1 MYRVLFANYGKSV
14 LLNKT
19 CLKELNTSTDTFDE
33 IVREVFEDDKMIN
46 AQKVLDTNYTRNKYI
61 MENFNYVSPHE
72 IILYQSE
79 VNMGLPFI
87 TSHSVRLSRLL
98 LKIQQ

>member
-46 AQKVLDTNYTRNKYI
+46 AQKVLDTNYTRNK
-61 MENFNYVSPHE
+61 
-72 IILYQSE
+72 LYSFLE
-79 VNMGLPFI
+79 PMRKHTIP
-87 TSHSVRLSRLL
+87 SD
-98 LKIQQ
+98 